1 MPEISVVVL
10 NWNGRQFLEDCL
22 LSLRRQTFRDFET
35 ILVDNGSTDGSVA
48 YVSSRFP
55 EATVEALADNAG
67 FVQGNLAGYQRAT
80 GDAIVLLNNDTE
92 SHPRFL
98 EEIHRATELF
108 PQAGS
113 FASKMLYFEERGRVD
128 NCGSEIT
135 AAGTSI
141 DVGRDDVDGP
151 KYADYRW
158 VFGGCGGAIGYRR
171 KMLDDV
177 GFLDRDLFMVYEDL
191 DLSFRA
197 QLRGYPCV
205 FVPGAIVF
213 HHYHG
218 TVKRSPGKYV
228 FYSQRNIE
236 TVYLKNMPLALMVRS
251 LPQRV
256 LYELGA
262 AAYFC
267 RMGAGMAFVKA
278 KVDVVRQLP
287 RILEKRREIQ
297 RRKTISNQQLRAVM
311 KGAWIGERWTKF
323 LSAWRGPSR
332 GSVETRAS
340 SLFGRDESTSGDLGE

>member
-10 NWNGRQFLEDCL
+10 NWNGRQFLDDCL

-35 ILVDNGSTDGSVA
+35 IVVDNGSTDGSVA

-55 EATVEALADNAG
+55 EVTIEALADNVG
-67 FVQGNLAGYQRAT
+67 FVRGNLAGYQRAA
-80 GDAIVLLNNDTE
+80 GDSIVLLNNDTE

-113 FASKMLYFEERGRVD
+113 FASKMLYFEERNRVD
-128 NCGSEIT
+128 NCGSELT

-141 DVGRDDVDGP
+141 DLGRDELDGP
-151 KYADYRW
+151 AYAEYRW

-177 GFLDRDLFMVYEDL
+177 GFLDADLFMGYEDL

-205 FVPGAIVF
+205 FVPGAMVF
-213 HHYHG
+213 HHYHA
-218 TVKRSPGKYV
+218 TVRRSPAKYV

-236 TVYLKNMPLALMVRS
+236 TVYLKNMPLALMLQS

-256 LYELGA
+256 VYELGA

-278 KVDVVRQLP
+278 KVAVIRQLP
-287 RILEKRREIQ
+287 GILGKRREIQ
-297 RRKTISNQQLRAVM
+297 GRKTISNGHLRALM
-311 KGAWIGERWTKF
+311 KRAWIGERWKKF

-332 GSVETRAS
+332 GSVEGRRS
-340 SLFGRDESTSGDLGE
+340 SLFGRDA